1 MRKPEEEIMIEKIM
15 IEDLKDLD
23 NLLQQCRL
31 DLDKVRNKSKLIRS
45 MLVMARNNLS
55 EAIERLDALVEE
67 I

>member
-1 MRKPEEEIMIEKIM
+1 MRKPEEEIM

-23 NLLQQCRL
+23 NLLQQCRF

-45 MLVMARNNLS
+45 MLVIARNNLS

>member
-1 MRKPEEEIMIEKIM
+1 MRKPEEEIMIEN
-15 IEDLKDLD
+15 LKDLD

-31 DLDKVRNKSKLIRS
+31 DLDKVRNKSKLISS

-55 EAIERLDALVEE
+55 EAIERLDTLVEE

>member
-1 MRKPEEEIMIEKIM
+1 MRKPEEEIMIEN
-15 IEDLKDLD
+15 LKDLD

-31 DLDKVRNKSKLIRS
+31 DLDKVRNKSKLISS

>member
-1 MRKPEEEIMIEKIM
+1 MRKPEEEIM

-31 DLDKVRNKSKLIRS
+31 DLDKVRNKSKLISS
-45 MLVMARNNLS
+45 MLIIARNNLS

>member
-1 MRKPEEEIMIEKIM
+1 MRKPEEEIM

-45 MLVMARNNLS
+45 MLVIARNNLS

>member
-1 MRKPEEEIMIEKIM
+1 MRKPEEEIMIEN
-15 IEDLKDLD
+15 LKDLD

-31 DLDKVRNKSKLIRS
+31 DLDKVRNKSKLISS

-55 EAIERLDALVEE
+55 EAIERLDALIEE

>member
-1 MRKPEEEIMIEKIM
+1 MRKPEEEIMIEN
-15 IEDLKDLD
+15 LKDLD

>member
-1 MRKPEEEIMIEKIM
+1 MRKPEEEIM

-55 EAIERLDALVEE
+55 EAIERLDALLEE